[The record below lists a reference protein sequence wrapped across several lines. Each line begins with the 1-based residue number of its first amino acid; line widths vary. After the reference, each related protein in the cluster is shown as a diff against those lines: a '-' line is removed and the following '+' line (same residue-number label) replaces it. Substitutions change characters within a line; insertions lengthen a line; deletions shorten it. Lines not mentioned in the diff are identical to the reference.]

1 MKKFKVGLLTM
12 SDGRP
17 YLHNLQ
23 YDMNMGYQKQIRER
37 LEATGLVEVV
47 EGSAHTT
54 LAFCICGPCRS
65 RRWPKSFCATSG
77 SWPARCR
84 RRRTCSRSFP
94 RSQTRCARRSARSIP
109 NGRPAPIS
117 SSRTPHPIHNPS
129 TELKS
134 TRGNDHEEIQS
145 WSFNHV

>member
-47 EGSAHTT
+47 EGSAPVNSNT
-54 LAFCICGPCRS
+54 AAKEEAKKAQEAKAKAKAAKKAE
-65 RRWPKSFCATSG
+65 KS
-77 SWPARCR
+77 
-84 RRRTCSRSFP
+84 
-94 RSQTRCARRSARSIP
+94 
-109 NGRPAPIS
+109 
-117 SSRTPHPIHNPS
+117 
-129 TELKS
+129 K
-134 TRGNDHEEIQS
+134 
-145 WSFNHV
+145 